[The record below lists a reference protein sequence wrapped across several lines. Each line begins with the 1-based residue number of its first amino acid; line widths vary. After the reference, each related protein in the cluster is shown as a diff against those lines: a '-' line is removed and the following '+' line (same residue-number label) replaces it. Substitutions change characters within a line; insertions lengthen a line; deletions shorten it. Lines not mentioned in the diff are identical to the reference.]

1 MALTGESAAV
11 GRPRYSRRGVGDWPT
26 RARSLRDRPFCL
38 LPARLLVGAGHND
51 GVTAAQP
58 NPFPLRLVRPIE
70 DRSHSASRVV
80 PTAVVEVERENH
92 SAAGLDPAA
101 MREAFGAGVAAALDG
116 GSAAILT
123 PERRRRLVD
132 IAERLGIRPFDA
144 NLVIAVVQDRVRRGE
159 DWREGVKRTAGGV
172 VSRDVIDQVVREVEQ
187 SATPQEMG
195 MAPAQLWL
203 GVSLGLALAS
213 ALIAWTL
220 GAW

>member
-1 MALTGESAAV
+1 
-11 GRPRYSRRGVGDWPT
+11 
-26 RARSLRDRPFCL
+26 
-38 LPARLLVGAGHND
+38 
-51 GVTAAQP
+51 
-58 NPFPLRLVRPIE
+58 LVRPVE
-70 DRSHSASRVV
+70 ERSQTALRVA
-80 PTAVVEVERENH
+80 PADISEVERENR

-159 DWREGVKRTAGGV
+159 DWREGVKLTTGGV
-172 VSRDVIDQVVREVEQ
+172 VSREVIDQVVRDIEQ
-187 SATPQEMG
+187 ATTAQDVG
-195 MAPAQLWL
+195 IAPVQLWL
-203 GVSLGLALAS
+203 GASLGLALAS

-220 GAW
+220 GA